1 MDLIFNF
8 LYYDLM
14 KKIFLITLII
24 LLIACNSS
32 SEKLSNKIYS
42 LEDFPKIGWKK
53 KKSFKTEFP
62 ESTDAFW
69 GYMKGHEIGIIIYP
83 DFETASN
90 LGINAA
96 ESQIEVVDGKKTLNV
111 ERFICRGNTGSIESP
126 SCPNPM
132 PTYSEYVIKN
142 NTVILC
148 EVVKSSMKGS
158 KIKADSESF
167 CENIVKILDQQT
179 E

>member
-1 MDLIFNF
+1 
-8 LYYDLM
+8 
-14 KKIFLITLII
+14 
-24 LLIACNSS
+24 
-32 SEKLSNKIYS
+32 
-42 LEDFPKIGWKK
+42 
-53 KKSFKTEFP
+53 
-62 ESTDAFW
+62 
-69 GYMKGHEIGIIIYP
+69 
-83 DFETASN
+83 
-90 LGINAA
+90 
-96 ESQIEVVDGKKTLNV
+96 
-111 ERFICRGNTGSIESP
+111 
-126 SCPNPM
+126 M

>member
-1 MDLIFNF
+1 
-8 LYYDLM
+8 
-14 KKIFLITLII
+14 
-24 LLIACNSS
+24 
-32 SEKLSNKIYS
+32 
-42 LEDFPKIGWKK
+42 
-53 KKSFKTEFP
+53 
-62 ESTDAFW
+62 
-69 GYMKGHEIGIIIYP
+69 MKGHEIGIIIYP
-83 DFETASN
+83 DSKTASN

-96 ESQIEVVDGKKTLNV
+96 KSQIEVVNGKKTLQV
-111 ERFICRGNTGSIESP
+111 ERFVCRGNTGSIESP